1 MKTLKLRAVQA
12 ATLCLA
18 ILGPIQ
24 PLQVFAQ
31 KTQPSDAEA
40 AQIPGVSL
48 PSLDKAIRERV
59 NTLTLEQ
66 KVGQMTQIDLGVI
79 AVGNPCGLQQPQT
92 LDQEK
97 LRIAIEKYHI
107 GSILNVGCGSGTIG
121 LDRWQEIHK
130 GISTASVQYS
140 STQIPILFG
149 IDAIHG
155 VNYTVG
161 GTLFP
166 QQIGQAATWNPDL
179 VLKGAEITALECRIS
194 GIPWNFSPVLDL
206 GRQPL
211 WSRFFETYGEDVYLS
226 KTMTTASI
234 LGYQGQNTDMGIDH
248 RHVAACM
255 KHFLGYSYPLSGK
268 DRTPA
273 WIPER
278 ELREY
283 YLPTFQTAIEEG
295 ALTVMINSG
304 ELNGTPV
311 HVNPDILTKLLRE
324 ELGFKG
330 LAVTDWED
338 IYKLHTTH
346 KVAASL
352 REAVKLAINAGI
364 DMSMT
369 PNDFQ
374 FNELLIDLVKSGE
387 VPMERINEA
396 VHRILYVKHKL
407 GVYDV
412 LSSAGS
418 LREALNPADLGS
430 ANHRAAALQ
439 TAEESITLLKNTA
452 TTSGTPTLPL
462 ATNQTLFVFGSAA
475 DDLNLLNGAWTNTW
489 LGKDTQYRH
498 NPLYPTIWEALL
510 KQSGGTTTGHV
521 ANNQNKVQQ
530 LQLLAPH
537 SRSAKLLKTLKKS
550 LSPNAVTVFCVG
562 ETPGTEIPGNIDDL
576 AAEIDPNDKQ
586 LFDFFV
592 QNQIPVVLV
601 LVTGRP
607 RIITEYANQSAA
619 VLQAYLP
626 GNEGGIAI
634 ANILIGKT
642 NPSGK
647 LPYTY
652 PRFAGDVVHYD
663 HKSTE
668 KNDKL
673 FGSNAYQPL
682 FDFGHGLSYTQF
694 EYSKM
699 KVEMESIMTLPTESI
714 IPDTST
720 VKKLQKQEQYRL
732 NQMRSTGFNIE
743 LTITNTG
750 SKPGK
755 EVCQL
760 YYRDEF
766 ASITPSVKKLCAH
779 SKTRLLQPG
788 ESETMSM
795 YVSYHDL
802 SFINKG
808 LQRVTEPGN
817 ITFIL
822 KDQTTTVQIK

>member
-1 MKTLKLRAVQA
+1 MKPLKQRAAQA
-12 ATLCLA
+12 ATLYLA
-18 ILGPIQ
+18 IIGSIQ

-31 KTQPSDAEA
+31 KNQPFEVVKPSETAKTE
-40 AQIPGVSL
+40 GVTSL
-48 PSLDKAIRERV
+48 TLLDKAIRDRV
-59 NTLTLEQ
+59 NALTLEQ

-79 AVGNPCGLQQPQT
+79 AVGSPCGLQQPQT

-107 GSILNVGCGSGTIG
+107 GSVLNVGCGSGTIA

-130 GISTASVQYS
+130 GISKASIQYS
-140 STQIPILFG
+140 STHIPILFG

-155 VNYTVG
+155 VNYTIG

-211 WSRFFETYGEDVYLS
+211 WSRFFETYGEDVYLA

-234 LGYQGQNTDMGIDH
+234 RGYQGKHPELGIDD

-311 HVNPDILTKLLRE
+311 HVNHDILTKLLRQ

-396 VHRILYVKHKL
+396 VQRILYVKHKL

-430 ANHRAAALQ
+430 AKHREAALQ
-439 TAEESITLLKNTA
+439 TAEESITLLKNNTTA
-452 TTSGTPTLPL
+452 NGAPLLPL
-462 ATNQTLFVFGSAA
+462 GNQPLFVFGSAA

-489 LGKDTQYRH
+489 QGNDSQYSH
-498 NPLYPTIWEALL
+498 NPLYPTIWEALVKNRAAGEIEPRATKGL
-510 KQSGGTTTGHV
+510 QYFAQALSSNTRTAKQ
-521 ANNQNKVQQ
+521 
-530 LQLLAPH
+530 
-537 SRSAKLLKTLKKS
+537 LKTLKKS
-550 LSPNAVTVFCVG
+550 LTPNAVAIFCIG

-576 AAEIDPNDKQ
+576 NAEINAGDKQ

-592 QNQIPVVLV
+592 QNQVPVVLV
-601 LVTGRP
+601 LATGRP
-607 RIITEYANQSAA
+607 RIITEYANKSTA

-626 GNEGGIAI
+626 GNEGGTAI
-634 ANILIGKT
+634 AKIIYGAT

-673 FGSNAYQPL
+673 FGTNAYQPL
-682 FDFGHGLSYTQF
+682 FDFGSGLSYTQF
-694 EYSKM
+694 ECSKM
-699 KVEMESIMTLPTESI
+699 KVEM
-714 IPDTST
+714 
-720 VKKLQKQEQYRL
+720 K
-732 NQMRSTGFNIE
+732 STGFNIE
-743 LTITNTG
+743 VTVKNTG

-766 ASITPSVKKLCAH
+766 ASITPSVKKLCAYH
-779 SKTRLLQPG
+779 KTKVLQPG
-788 ESETMSM
+788 ESETISM
-795 YVSYHDL
+795 YVSNRDL
-802 SFINKG
+802 SFINKD
-808 LQRVTEPGN
+808 LQRVTEPGDF
-817 ITFIL
+817 TFMV
-822 KDQTTTVQIK
+822 KDQKVLVTIQNEPGTTSIR

>member
-1 MKTLKLRAVQA
+1 MKPLKQRAAQA
-12 ATLCLA
+12 ATLYLA
-18 ILGPIQ
+18 IIGSIQ

-31 KTQPSDAEA
+31 KNQPFEVVKPSETAKTE
-40 AQIPGVSL
+40 GVTSL
-48 PSLDKAIRERV
+48 TLLDKAIRDRV
-59 NTLTLEQ
+59 NALSLEE

-79 AVGNPCGLQQPQT
+79 AVGSPCGLQQPQT

-107 GSILNVGCGSGTIG
+107 GSVLNVGCGSGTIA

-130 GISTASVQYS
+130 GITKASIQYS
-140 STQIPILFG
+140 STHIPILFG

-155 VNYTVG
+155 VNYTIG

-211 WSRFFETYGEDVYLS
+211 WSRFFETYGEDVYLA

-234 LGYQGQNTDMGIDH
+234 RGYQGKHPELGIDD

-311 HVNPDILTKLLRE
+311 HVNHDILTKLLRQ

-396 VHRILYVKHKL
+396 VQRILYVKHKL

-430 ANHRAAALQ
+430 AKHREAALH
-439 TAEESITLLKNTA
+439 TAEESITLLKNNTTA
-452 TTSGTPTLPL
+452 NGAPLLPL
-462 ATNQTLFVFGSAA
+462 GNQPLFVFGSAA

-489 LGKDTQYRH
+489 QGNDSQYSH
-498 NPLYPTIWEALL
+498 NPLYPTIWEALVKNRAAGEIEPRATKGL
-510 KQSGGTTTGHV
+510 QYFAQALSSNTRTAKQ
-521 ANNQNKVQQ
+521 
-530 LQLLAPH
+530 
-537 SRSAKLLKTLKKS
+537 LKTLKKS
-550 LSPNAVTVFCVG
+550 LTPNAVAIFCIG

-576 AAEIDPNDKQ
+576 NAEINAGDKQ

-592 QNQIPVVLV
+592 QNQVPVVLV
-601 LVTGRP
+601 LATGRP
-607 RIITEYANQSAA
+607 RIITEYANKSTA

-626 GNEGGIAI
+626 GNEGGTAI
-634 ANILIGKT
+634 AKIIYGAT

-673 FGSNAYQPL
+673 FGTNAYQPL
-682 FDFGHGLSYTQF
+682 FDFGSGLSYTQF
-694 EYSKM
+694 ECSKM
-699 KVEMESIMTLPTESI
+699 KVEM
-714 IPDTST
+714 
-720 VKKLQKQEQYRL
+720 K
-732 NQMRSTGFNIE
+732 STGFNIE
-743 LTITNTG
+743 VTVKNTG

-766 ASITPSVKKLCAH
+766 ASITPSVKKLCAYH
-779 SKTRLLQPG
+779 KTKVLQPG
-788 ESETMSM
+788 ESETISM
-795 YVSYHDL
+795 YVSNRDL
-802 SFINKG
+802 SFINKD
-808 LQRVTEPGN
+808 LQRVTEPGDF
-817 ITFIL
+817 TFMV
-822 KDQTTTVQIK
+822 KDQKVLVTIQNEPGTTSIR

>member
-1 MKTLKLRAVQA
+1 MKPLKQRAAQA
-12 ATLCLA
+12 ATMYLA
-18 ILGPIQ
+18 IIGSIQ

-31 KTQPSDAEA
+31 KNQPAEA
-40 AQIPGVSL
+40 AKTSEVAKTEGVTSL
-48 PSLDKAIRERV
+48 TLLDKAIRDRV
-59 NTLTLEQ
+59 NSLTLEQ

-79 AVGNPCGLQQPQT
+79 AVGSPCGLQQPQT

-107 GSILNVGCGSGTIG
+107 GSVLNVGCGSGTIA

-130 GISTASVQYS
+130 GISKASIQYS
-140 STQIPILFG
+140 STHIPILFG

-155 VNYTVG
+155 VNYTIG

-211 WSRFFETYGEDVYLS
+211 WSRFFETYGEDVYLA

-234 LGYQGQNTDMGIDH
+234 RGYQGKHPELGIDD

-311 HVNPDILTKLLRE
+311 HVNHDILTKLLRQ

-396 VHRILYVKHKL
+396 VQRILYVKHQL
-407 GVYDV
+407 GVYDAMG
-412 LSSAGS
+412 SAGS

-430 ANHRAAALQ
+430 AKHREAALH
-439 TAEESITLLKNTA
+439 TAEESITLLKNNTTA
-452 TTSGTPTLPL
+452 NGAPLLPL
-462 ATNQTLFVFGSAA
+462 GNQPLFVFGSAA

-489 LGKDTQYRH
+489 QGNDSQYSH
-498 NPLYPTIWEALL
+498 NPLYPTIWEALVKNRATGEIEPRATKGL
-510 KQSGGTTTGHV
+510 QYFAQALSSNTRTAKQ
-521 ANNQNKVQQ
+521 
-530 LQLLAPH
+530 
-537 SRSAKLLKTLKKS
+537 LKTLKKS
-550 LSPNAVTVFCVG
+550 LTPNAVAIFCIG

-576 AAEIDPNDKQ
+576 NAEINAGDKQ

-592 QNQIPVVLV
+592 QNQVPVVLV
-601 LVTGRP
+601 LATGRP
-607 RIITEYANQSAA
+607 RIITEYANKSTA

-626 GNEGGIAI
+626 GNEGGTAI
-634 ANILIGKT
+634 AKIIYGAT

-673 FGSNAYQPL
+673 FGTNAYQPL
-682 FDFGHGLSYTQF
+682 FDFGSGLSYTQF

-699 KVEMESIMTLPTESI
+699 KVEM
-714 IPDTST
+714 
-720 VKKLQKQEQYRL
+720 K
-732 NQMRSTGFNIE
+732 STGFNIE
-743 LTITNTG
+743 VTVTNTG

-766 ASITPSVKKLCAH
+766 ASITPSVKKLCAYH
-779 SKTRLLQPG
+779 KTKVLQPG
-788 ESETMSM
+788 ESETISM
-795 YVSYHDL
+795 YVNNRDL
-802 SFINKG
+802 SFINKD
-808 LQRVTEPGN
+808 LQRVTEPGDF
-817 ITFIL
+817 TFMV
-822 KDQTTTVQIK
+822 KDQKVLVTIQNEPGTTSIR

>member
-66 KVGQMTQIDLGVI
+66 KVGQMSQIDLGVI
-79 AVGNPCGLQQPQT
+79 AKGSPCGLQQPQT

-211 WSRFFETYGEDVYLS
+211 WSRFFETYGEDVYLA
-226 KTMTTASI
+226 KTMTSASI
-234 LGYQGQNTDMGIDH
+234 RGYQGKNTDMGIDH

-489 LGKDTQYRH
+489 LGNDTQYRH

-550 LSPNAVTVFCVG
+550 LSPNAVAVFCVG

-576 AAEIDPNDKQ
+576 AAEIDPNNKQ

-592 QNQIPVVLV
+592 QNQVPVVLV

-699 KVEMESIMTLPTESI
+699 KVEMESA
-714 IPDTST
+714 
-720 VKKLQKQEQYRL
+720 
-732 NQMRSTGFNIE
+732 GFNIE

>member
-1 MKTLKLRAVQA
+1 MKPLKLRAAHA

-18 ILGPIQ
+18 IIGSIQ

-31 KTQPSDAEA
+31 KNQP
-40 AQIPGVSL
+40 AQVVKPSETAKTSGVSSL
-48 PSLDKAIRERV
+48 TLLDKAISDRV
-59 NTLTLEQ
+59 NSLTLEQ

-79 AVGNPCGLQQPQT
+79 AVGSPCGLQQPQT

-107 GSILNVGCGSGTIG
+107 GSVLNVGCGSGTIA

-130 GISTASVQYS
+130 GITKASNQYS
-140 STQIPILFG
+140 STHIPILFG

-155 VNYTVG
+155 VNYTIG

-211 WSRFFETYGEDVYLS
+211 WSRFFETYGEDVYLA

-234 LGYQGQNTDMGIDH
+234 RGYQGKHPELGIDD

-311 HVNPDILTKLLRE
+311 HINPDILTKLLRQ

-396 VHRILYVKHKL
+396 VQRILYVKHQL
-407 GVYDV
+407 GVYDAMG
-412 LSSAGS
+412 SAGS

-430 ANHRAAALQ
+430 AKHREAALK
-439 TAEESITLLKNTA
+439 TAEESITLLKNNTTA
-452 TTSGTPTLPL
+452 NGVPLLPL
-462 ATNQTLFVFGSAA
+462 GNQPLFVFGSAA

-489 LGKDTQYRH
+489 QGNDSQYSH
-498 NPLYPTIWEALL
+498 NPLYPTIWEALVKNRAAGEIEPRATKGL
-510 KQSGGTTTGHV
+510 QYFAQALSSNTRTAKQ
-521 ANNQNKVQQ
+521 
-530 LQLLAPH
+530 
-537 SRSAKLLKTLKKS
+537 LKTLKKS
-550 LSPNAVTVFCVG
+550 LTPNAVAIFCIG

-576 AAEIDPNDKQ
+576 NAEINAGDKQ

-592 QNQIPVVLV
+592 VLV
-601 LVTGRP
+601 LATGRP
-607 RIITEYANQSAA
+607 RIITEYANKSTA

-626 GNEGGIAI
+626 GNEGGTAI
-634 ANILIGKT
+634 AKIIYGAT

-663 HKSTE
+663 HKSSE

-673 FGSNAYQPL
+673 FGTNAYQPL
-682 FDFGHGLSYTQF
+682 FDFGSGLSYTQF
-694 EYSKM
+694 GYTNLLVSALGDLGFQVTTTVTNIG
-699 KVEMESIMTLPTESI
+699 KVA
-714 IPDTST
+714 
-720 VKKLQKQEQYRL
+720 
-732 NQMRSTGFNIE
+732 
-743 LTITNTG
+743 
-750 SKPGK
+750 GK

-766 ASITPSVKKLCAH
+766 ASITPSAKKLCAYQ
-779 SKTRLLQPG
+779 KTLLLQPG
-788 ESETMSM
+788 ESQTITF
-795 YVSYHDL
+795 YITLQDL
-802 SFINKG
+802 SFVHKYLRRI
-808 LQRVTEPGN
+808 TEPGEF
-817 ITFIL
+817 TFMMNGQSVSVNLQYMWMEEDDFEIPEE
-822 KDQTTTVQIK
+822 

>member
-1 MKTLKLRAVQA
+1 MIRLNIQRQLRVL
-12 ATLCLA
+12 TFMA
-18 ILGPIQ
+18 ILSFCGSTQNAI
-24 PLQVFAQ
+24 AQ
-31 KTQPSDAEA
+31 KHQPATSEA
-40 AQIPGVSL
+40 NPIPNVAII
-48 PSLDKAIRERV
+48 SLDKAISDHV
-59 NTLTLEQ
+59 NSLTLEQ

-79 AVGNPCGLQQPQT
+79 AVGSPCGLQQPQT
-92 LDQEK
+92 LDLAK

-107 GSILNVGCGSGTIG
+107 GSVLNVGCGSGTIA

-130 GISTASVQYS
+130 GISKASSQYS
-140 STQIPILFG
+140 STHIPILFG

-166 QQIGQAATWNPDL
+166 QQIGQAATWNPEL

-211 WSRFFETYGEDVYLS
+211 WSRFFETYGEDVYLA
-226 KTMTTASI
+226 KTMTSASI
-234 LGYQGQNTDMGIDH
+234 RGYQGNHPELGIDD

-311 HVNPDILTKLLRE
+311 HVNHDILTKLLRN

-346 KVAASL
+346 KVASSL
-352 REAVKLAINAGI
+352 REAGI

-374 FNELLIDLVKSGE
+374 FNELLIDLVKTGE
-387 VPMERINEA
+387 VPVERINEA
-396 VHRILYVKHKL
+396 VHRILYVKHQL
-407 GVYDV
+407 GIYNAMSPSV
-412 LSSAGS
+412 GS
-418 LREALNPADLGS
+418 IREALNPEDLGC
-430 ANHRAAALQ
+430 AKHREAALQ
-439 TAEESITLLKNTA
+439 TAEESITLLKNDTTA
-452 TTSGTPTLPL
+452 NGKPLLPL
-462 ATNQTLFVFGSAA
+462 GNQSLYVFGNAA

-489 LGKDTQYRH
+489 QGNDSQYRH
-498 NPLYPTIWEALL
+498 NPLYPTVWEALAKNRAQAL
-510 KQSGGTTTGHV
+510 SSNIRTAKQ
-521 ANNQNKVQQ
+521 
-530 LQLLAPH
+530 
-537 SRSAKLLKTLKKS
+537 LKTLKKS
-550 LSPNAVTVFCVG
+550 LSPNAVAIFCVG
-562 ETPGTEIPGNIDDL
+562 ETPGTEIVGNIDDL
-576 AAEIDPNDKQ
+576 AAEIGAGDKQ

-592 QNQIPVVLV
+592 QNQVPVVLV
-601 LVTGRP
+601 LATGRP
-607 RIITEYANQSAA
+607 RIITEYANKSTA

-626 GNEGGIAI
+626 GNEGGTAI
-634 ANILIGKT
+634 AKILMGQT

-663 HKSTE
+663 HKSME
-668 KNDKL
+668 RNDKL
-673 FGSNAYQPL
+673 FGTNAYQPL

-694 EYSKM
+694 KYG
-699 KVEMESIMTLPTESI
+699 TLTVTPTA
-714 IPDTST
+714 
-720 VKKLQKQEQYRL
+720 
-732 NQMRSTGFNIE
+732 NQSFQVTT
-743 LTITNTG
+743 TITNTG
-750 SKPGK
+750 DKPGK

-766 ASITPSVKKLCAH
+766 ASITPSVKKLCAYH
-779 SKTRLLQPG
+779 KTNVLQPG
-788 ESETMSM
+788 ESETIEFTITQK
-795 YVSYHDL
+795 DL
-802 SFINKG
+802 SFINKD
-808 LQRVTEPGN
+808 LQRVTEPGD
-817 ITFIL
+817 ITFML

>member
-1 MKTLKLRAVQA
+1 M
-12 ATLCLA
+12 
-18 ILGPIQ
+18 
-24 PLQVFAQ
+24 AQ
-31 KTQPSDAEA
+31 KLYENPIAPTTKTPAESKPKSQNGEA
-40 AQIPGVSL
+40 DVAPLS
-48 PSLDKAIRERV
+48 
-59 NTLTLEQ
+59 LTLDDYIHAAVNKLSLEE
-66 KVGQMTQIDLGVI
+66 KVGQMSQIDLGVI
-79 AVGNPCGLQQPQT
+79 AVGSPCGLQQPQT

-107 GSILNVGCGSGTIG
+107 GSILNVGCGSGTIAP
-121 LDRWQEIHK
+121 DRWQEIHK
-130 GISTASVQYS
+130 GISKASAQYS
-140 STQIPILFG
+140 STGIPILFG

-161 GTLFP
+161 ATMFP

-179 VLKGAEITALECRIS
+179 VVRGAEITALECRLS

-211 WSRFFETYGEDVYLS
+211 WSRFFETYGEDVYLA
-226 KTMTTASI
+226 KTMTRACI
-234 LGYQGQNTDMGIDH
+234 QGYQGKHPELGIDD

-311 HVNPDILTKLLRE
+311 HMNPDILTKLLRE

-374 FNELLIDLVKSGE
+374 FNELLIDLVQSGE
-387 VPMERINEA
+387 VPMSRINEA
-396 VHRILYVKHKL
+396 VTRILYVKHQL
-407 GVYDV
+407 GIYDV
-412 LSSAGS
+412 VNPSIGKI
-418 LREALNPADLGS
+418 REALLPSNLGS
-430 ANHRAAALQ
+430 PEHRKAALA
-439 TAEESITLLKNTA
+439 TAEESITLLKNITNSEGA
-452 TTSGTPTLPL
+452 PTLPL
-462 ATNQTLFVFGSAA
+462 QKNQPQFVFGRAA

-489 LGKDTQYRH
+489 QGNDSQYRH
-498 NPLYPTIWEALL
+498 HPLYPTIWEALVN
-510 KQSGGTTTGHV
+510 SRINGTIITSNNINQP
-521 ANNQNKVQQ
+521 AQNQNLVVVGGGESSMH
-530 LQLLAPH
+530 LLSGQ
-537 SRSAKLLKTLKKS
+537 SRTTKQLKTLKKS
-550 LSPNAVTVFCVG
+550 LTPNAVAIFCVG
-562 ETPGTEIPGNIDDL
+562 EAPGTEIPGNIDDL
-576 AAEIDPNDKQ
+576 TAEIGAGDKQ
-586 LFDFFV
+586 LFEFFKA
-592 QNQIPVVLV
+592 NNIPVVMV
-601 LVTGRP
+601 LATGRP
-607 RIITEYANQSAA
+607 RIITDYANQSSA
-619 VLQAYLP
+619 VLQTYLP
-626 GNEGGIAI
+626 GNEGGTAI
-634 ANILIGKT
+634 SNILWGKT

-668 KNDKL
+668 RNDKL
-673 FGSNAYQPL
+673 FGTNAYQPL
-682 FDFGHGLSYTQF
+682 FDFGDGLSYTEFGYTNLLVSDLGSQGF
-694 EYSKM
+694 Q
-699 KVEMESIMTLPTESI
+699 V
-714 IPDTST
+714 ST
-720 VKKLQKQEQYRL
+720 
-732 NQMRSTGFNIE
+732 
-743 LTITNTG
+743 TITNKG
-750 SKPGK
+750 NRAGK

-760 YYRDEF
+760 YYRDEY
-766 ASITPSVKKLCAH
+766 ASITPSAKKLCAYH
-779 SKTRLLQPG
+779 KTKVLQPG
-788 ESETMSM
+788 ESET
-795 YVSYHDL
+795 VTFTLNREDF
-802 SFINKG
+802 SFINKN
-808 LQRVTEPGN
+808 LQRVTEPGD
-817 ITFIL
+817 ITLML
-822 KDQTTTVQIK
+822 KDQRTTIQMK

>member
-1 MKTLKLRAVQA
+1 MKPLKLRAAHA

-18 ILGPIQ
+18 IIGSIQ

-31 KTQPSDAEA
+31 KTQPSEA
-40 AQIPGVSL
+40 AQTSGVSL
-48 PSLDKAIRERV
+48 TLIDKAISDRV

-66 KVGQMTQIDLGVI
+66 KVGQMSQIDLGVI
-79 AVGNPCGLQQPQT
+79 AKGSPCGLQQPQT

-211 WSRFFETYGEDVYLS
+211 WSRFFETYGEDVYLA

-295 ALTVMINSG
+295 ALTMMINSG

-311 HVNPDILTKLLRE
+311 HVNPNILTKLLRE

-396 VHRILYVKHKL
+396 VHRILYVKQKL
-407 GVYDV
+407 GVYDAMG
-412 LSSAGS
+412 SSGS
-418 LREALNPADLGS
+418 LREVLNPTDLGS
-430 ANHRAAALQ
+430 AKHREAALK
-439 TAEESITLLKNTA
+439 TAEESITLLKNNTTA
-452 TTSGTPTLPL
+452 IGTPLLPL
-462 ATNQTLFVFGSAA
+462 GNQPIFVFGSAA

-489 LGKDTQYRH
+489 QGSDSQYRH
-498 NPLYPTIWEALL
+498 NPQYPTIWEALVKNRATGEIEPRATKGL
-510 KQSGGTTTGHV
+510 QYFAQALSSNTRTTKQ
-521 ANNQNKVQQ
+521 
-530 LQLLAPH
+530 
-537 SRSAKLLKTLKKS
+537 LKTLKKS
-550 LSPNAVTVFCVG
+550 LTPNVVAIFCIG

-576 AAEIDPNDKQ
+576 AAEINAGDKQ

-592 QNQIPVVLV
+592 QNQVPVVLV
-601 LVTGRP
+601 LATGRP
-607 RIITEYANQSAA
+607 RIITEYANKSTAI
-619 VLQAYLP
+619 LQAYLP
-626 GNEGGIAI
+626 GNEGGTAI

-652 PRFAGDVVHYD
+652 PRLAGDVVHYD

-673 FGSNAYQPL
+673 FGTNAYQPL

-699 KVEMESIMTLPTESI
+699 KVEMESA
-714 IPDTST
+714 
-720 VKKLQKQEQYRL
+720 
-732 NQMRSTGFNIE
+732 GFNIE

-755 EVCQL
+755 EVCQF

-766 ASITPSVKKLCAH
+766 ASITPSVKKLCGYH
-779 SKTRLLQPG
+779 KTKVLQPG
-788 ESETMSM
+788 ESETISV
-795 YVSYHDL
+795 YVSNQDL
-802 SFINKG
+802 SFINKD
-808 LQRVTEPGN
+808 LQRVTEPGDF
-817 ITFIL
+817 TFMV
-822 KDQTTTVQIK
+822 KDQKVLVTIQNEPGTTSIR

>member
-1 MKTLKLRAVQA
+1 MKPLKLRAAHA

-18 ILGPIQ
+18 IIGSIQ

-31 KTQPSDAEA
+31 KTQPSEA
-40 AQIPGVSL
+40 AQISGVSL
-48 PSLDKAIRERV
+48 TLLDKAISDRV

-66 KVGQMTQIDLGVI
+66 KVGQMSQIDLGVI
-79 AVGNPCGLQQPQT
+79 AKGSPCGLQQPQT

-211 WSRFFETYGEDVYLS
+211 WSRFFETYGEDVYLA

-407 GVYDV
+407 GVYDAMG
-412 LSSAGS
+412 SSGS
-418 LREALNPADLGS
+418 LREVLNPTDLGS
-430 ANHRAAALQ
+430 AKHREAALK
-439 TAEESITLLKNTA
+439 TAEESITLLKNNTTA
-452 TTSGTPTLPL
+452 NGTPLLPL
-462 ATNQTLFVFGSAA
+462 GNQPIFVFGSAA

-489 LGKDTQYRH
+489 QGSDSQYRH
-498 NPLYPTIWEALL
+498 NPQYPTIWEALVKNRATGEIEPRATKGL
-510 KQSGGTTTGHV
+510 QYFAQALSSNTRTAKQ
-521 ANNQNKVQQ
+521 
-530 LQLLAPH
+530 
-537 SRSAKLLKTLKKS
+537 LKTLKKI
-550 LSPNAVTVFCVG
+550 LTPNVVAIFCIG

-576 AAEIDPNDKQ
+576 AAEINAGDKQ

-592 QNQIPVVLV
+592 QNQVPVVLV
-601 LVTGRP
+601 LATGRP
-607 RIITEYANQSAA
+607 RIITEYANKSTAI
-619 VLQAYLP
+619 LQAYLP
-626 GNEGGIAI
+626 GNEGGTAI

-673 FGSNAYQPL
+673 FGTNAYQPL
-682 FDFGHGLSYTQF
+682 FDFGSGLSYTQF

-699 KVEMESIMTLPTESI
+699 KLEMKSA
-714 IPDTST
+714 
-720 VKKLQKQEQYRL
+720 
-732 NQMRSTGFNIE
+732 GFNIE
-743 LTITNTG
+743 VTVTNTG

-766 ASITPSVKKLCAH
+766 ASITPSVKKLCAYR
-779 SKTRLLQPG
+779 KTRLLQPS
-788 ESETMSM
+788 ESETISM

-802 SFINKG
+802 SFINKD

>member
-1 MKTLKLRAVQA
+1 MKPLKLRAAHA

-18 ILGPIQ
+18 IIGSIQ

-31 KTQPSDAEA
+31 KTQPSEA
-40 AQIPGVSL
+40 AQISGVSL
-48 PSLDKAIRERV
+48 TLLDKAISDRV

-66 KVGQMTQIDLGVI
+66 KVGQMSQIDLGVI
-79 AVGNPCGLQQPQT
+79 AKGSPCGLQQPQT

-211 WSRFFETYGEDVYLS
+211 WSRFFETYGEDVYLA

-407 GVYDV
+407 GVYDAMG
-412 LSSAGS
+412 SSGS
-418 LREALNPADLGS
+418 LREVLNPTDLGS
-430 ANHRAAALQ
+430 AKHREAALK
-439 TAEESITLLKNTA
+439 TAEESITLLKNNTTA
-452 TTSGTPTLPL
+452 NGTPLLPL
-462 ATNQTLFVFGSAA
+462 GNQPIFVFGSAA

-489 LGKDTQYRH
+489 QGSDSQYRH
-498 NPLYPTIWEALL
+498 NPQYPTIWEALL
-510 KQSGGTTTGHV
+510 KYRAAGKIEPSAEKGLQYY
-521 ANNQNKVQQ
+521 ANALSNKT
-530 LQLLAPH
+530 
-537 SRSAKLLKTLKKS
+537 RTAKQLKTLKK
-550 LSPNAVTVFCVG
+550 LLTPNVVAIFCIG

-576 AAEIDPNDKQ
+576 AAEINAGDKQ

-592 QNQIPVVLV
+592 QNQVPLVLV
-601 LVTGRP
+601 LATGRP
-607 RIITEYANQSAA
+607 RIITEYANKSTAI
-619 VLQAYLP
+619 LQAYLP
-626 GNEGGIAI
+626 GNEGGTAI

-652 PRFAGDVVHYD
+652 PRLAGDVVHYD

-673 FGSNAYQPL
+673 FGTNAYQPL

-699 KVEMESIMTLPTESI
+699 KVEMESA
-714 IPDTST
+714 
-720 VKKLQKQEQYRL
+720 
-732 NQMRSTGFNIE
+732 GFNIE

-766 ASITPSVKKLCAH
+766 ASITPSVKKLCAYR
-779 SKTRLLQPG
+779 KTRLLQPS
-788 ESETMSM
+788 ESETISM

-802 SFINKG
+802 SFINKD

>member
-1 MKTLKLRAVQA
+1 MIRLNIQRQLRVL
-12 ATLCLA
+12 TFMA
-18 ILGPIQ
+18 ILSFCGSTQNAI
-24 PLQVFAQ
+24 AQ
-31 KTQPSDAEA
+31 KHQPATSEA
-40 AQIPGVSL
+40 NPIPNVAII
-48 PSLDKAIRERV
+48 SLDKAISDHV
-59 NTLTLEQ
+59 NSLTLEQ

-79 AVGNPCGLQQPQT
+79 AVGSPCGLQQPQT
-92 LDQEK
+92 LDLEK

-107 GSILNVGCGSGTIG
+107 GSVLNVGCGSGTIT

-130 GISTASVQYS
+130 GISKASRQYS
-140 STQIPILFG
+140 STHIPILFG

-166 QQIGQAATWNPDL
+166 QQIGQAATWNPEL

-211 WSRFFETYGEDVYLS
+211 WSRFFETYGEDVYLA
-226 KTMTTASI
+226 KTMTSASI
-234 LGYQGQNTDMGIDH
+234 RGYQGNHPELGIDD

-311 HVNPDILTKLLRE
+311 HVNHDILTKLLRN

-374 FNELLIDLVKSGE
+374 FNDLLIDLVKTGE
-387 VPMERINEA
+387 VPVERINEA
-396 VHRILYVKHKL
+396 VHRILYVKHQL
-407 GVYDV
+407 GIYNAMSPSV
-412 LSSAGS
+412 GS
-418 LREALNPADLGS
+418 IREALNPEDLGC
-430 ANHRAAALQ
+430 AKHREAALK
-439 TAEESITLLKNTA
+439 TAEESITLLKNDTTA
-452 TTSGTPTLPL
+452 NGKPLLPL
-462 ATNQTLFVFGSAA
+462 GNQSLYVFGNAA

-489 LGKDTQYRH
+489 QGNDSQYRH
-498 NPLYPTIWEALL
+498 NPLYPTVWEALAKNRAQAL
-510 KQSGGTTTGHV
+510 SSNIRTAKQ
-521 ANNQNKVQQ
+521 
-530 LQLLAPH
+530 
-537 SRSAKLLKTLKKS
+537 LKTLKKS
-550 LSPNAVTVFCVG
+550 LSPNAVAIFCVG
-562 ETPGTEIPGNIDDL
+562 ETPGTEIVGNIDDL
-576 AAEIDPNDKQ
+576 AAEIGAGDKQ

-592 QNQIPVVLV
+592 QNQVPVVLV
-601 LVTGRP
+601 LATGRP
-607 RIITEYANQSAA
+607 RIITEYANKSTA

-626 GNEGGIAI
+626 GNEGGTAI
-634 ANILIGKT
+634 AKILMGQT

-668 KNDKL
+668 RNDKL
-673 FGSNAYQPL
+673 FGTNAYQPL

-694 EYSKM
+694 KYG
-699 KVEMESIMTLPTESI
+699 TLTVTPTA
-714 IPDTST
+714 
-720 VKKLQKQEQYRL
+720 
-732 NQMRSTGFNIE
+732 NQSFQVTT
-743 LTITNTG
+743 TITNTG
-750 SKPGK
+750 DKPGK

-766 ASITPSVKKLCAH
+766 ASITPSVKKLCAYH
-779 SKTRLLQPG
+779 KTNVLQPG
-788 ESETMSM
+788 ESETIEFTITQK
-795 YVSYHDL
+795 DL
-802 SFINKG
+802 SFINKD
-808 LQRVTEPGN
+808 LQRVTEPGD
-817 ITFIL
+817 ITFML

>member
-1 MKTLKLRAVQA
+1 MKPLKLRAAHA

-18 ILGPIQ
+18 IIGSIQ

-31 KTQPSDAEA
+31 KTQPSEA
-40 AQIPGVSL
+40 AQISGVSL
-48 PSLDKAIRERV
+48 TLLDKAISDRV

-66 KVGQMTQIDLGVI
+66 KVGQMSQIDLGVI
-79 AVGNPCGLQQPQT
+79 AKGSPCGLQQPQT

-211 WSRFFETYGEDVYLS
+211 WSRFFETYGEDVYLA

-407 GVYDV
+407 GVYDAMG
-412 LSSAGS
+412 SSGS
-418 LREALNPADLGS
+418 LREVLNPTDLGS
-430 ANHRAAALQ
+430 AKHREAALK
-439 TAEESITLLKNTA
+439 TAEESITLLKNNTTA
-452 TTSGTPTLPL
+452 NGTPLLPL
-462 ATNQTLFVFGSAA
+462 GNQPIFVFGSAA

-489 LGKDTQYRH
+489 QGSDSQYRH
-498 NPLYPTIWEALL
+498 NPQYPTIWEALVKNRATGEIEPRATKGL
-510 KQSGGTTTGHV
+510 QYFAQALSSNTRTTKQ
-521 ANNQNKVQQ
+521 
-530 LQLLAPH
+530 
-537 SRSAKLLKTLKKS
+537 LKTLKKS
-550 LSPNAVTVFCVG
+550 LTPNVVAIFCIG

-576 AAEIDPNDKQ
+576 AAEINAGDKQ

-592 QNQIPVVLV
+592 QNQVPVVLV
-601 LVTGRP
+601 LATGRP
-607 RIITEYANQSAA
+607 RIITEYANKSTAI
-619 VLQAYLP
+619 LQAYLP
-626 GNEGGIAI
+626 GNEGGTAI

-673 FGSNAYQPL
+673 FGTNAYQPL
-682 FDFGHGLSYTQF
+682 FDFGSGLSYTQF

-699 KVEMESIMTLPTESI
+699 KLEMKSA
-714 IPDTST
+714 
-720 VKKLQKQEQYRL
+720 
-732 NQMRSTGFNIE
+732 GFNIE
-743 LTITNTG
+743 VTVTNTG

-766 ASITPSVKKLCAH
+766 ASITPSVKKLCGYH
-779 SKTRLLQPG
+779 KTKVLQPG
-788 ESETMSM
+788 ESETISV
-795 YVSYHDL
+795 YVSNQDL
-802 SFINKG
+802 SFINKD

>member
-1 MKTLKLRAVQA
+1 
-12 ATLCLA
+12 
-18 ILGPIQ
+18 
-24 PLQVFAQ
+24 
-31 KTQPSDAEA
+31 
-40 AQIPGVSL
+40 
-48 PSLDKAIRERV
+48 
-59 NTLTLEQ
+59 
-66 KVGQMTQIDLGVI
+66 
-79 AVGNPCGLQQPQT
+79 
-92 LDQEK
+92 
-97 LRIAIEKYHI
+97 
-107 GSILNVGCGSGTIG
+107 
-121 LDRWQEIHK
+121 
-130 GISTASVQYS
+130 
-140 STQIPILFG
+140 
-149 IDAIHG
+149 
-155 VNYTVG
+155 VG

-211 WSRFFETYGEDVYLS
+211 WSRFFETYGEDVYLA
-226 KTMTTASI
+226 KTMTSASI
-234 LGYQGQNTDMGIDH
+234 RGYQGNHPELGIDD

-311 HVNPDILTKLLRE
+311 HVNHDILTKLLRN

-374 FNELLIDLVKSGE
+374 FNDLLIDLVKTGE
-387 VPMERINEA
+387 VPVERINEA
-396 VHRILYVKHKL
+396 VHRILYIKHQL
-407 GVYDV
+407 GIYDAMSPSV
-412 LSSAGS
+412 GS
-418 LREALNPADLGS
+418 IREALNPEDLGC
-430 ANHRAAALQ
+430 AKHREAALK
-439 TAEESITLLKNTA
+439 TAEESITLLKNDTTA
-452 TTSGTPTLPL
+452 NGKPLLPL
-462 ATNQTLFVFGSAA
+462 GNQSLYVFGNAA

-489 LGKDTQYRH
+489 QGNDSQYRH
-498 NPLYPTIWEALL
+498 NPLYPTIWEALIKNHAQAL
-510 KQSGGTTTGHV
+510 SSNTRTAKQ
-521 ANNQNKVQQ
+521 
-530 LQLLAPH
+530 
-537 SRSAKLLKTLKKS
+537 LKTLKKS
-550 LSPNAVTVFCVG
+550 LSPNAVAIFCVG
-562 ETPGTEIPGNIDDL
+562 ETPGTEIVGNIDDL
-576 AAEIDPNDKQ
+576 AAEIGAGDKQ

-592 QNQIPVVLV
+592 QNQVPVVLV

-607 RIITEYANQSAA
+607 RIITEYANQSTA

-626 GNEGGIAI
+626 GNEGGTAI
-634 ANILIGKT
+634 AKILIGQT

-668 KNDKL
+668 RNDKL
-673 FGSNAYQPL
+673 FGTNAYQPL

-694 EYSKM
+694 KYG
-699 KVEMESIMTLPTESI
+699 TLTVTPTA
-714 IPDTST
+714 
-720 VKKLQKQEQYRL
+720 
-732 NQMRSTGFNIE
+732 NQSFRVTT
-743 LTITNTG
+743 TITNTG
-750 SKPGK
+750 DKPGK

-766 ASITPSVKKLCAH
+766 ASITPSVKKLCAYH
-779 SKTRLLQPG
+779 KTNVLQPG
-788 ESETMSM
+788 ESETIEFTITQK
-795 YVSYHDL
+795 DL
-802 SFINKG
+802 SFINKD
-808 LQRVTEPGN
+808 LQRVTEPGD
-817 ITFIL
+817 ITFML

>member
-1 MKTLKLRAVQA
+1 MKPLKQRAAQA
-12 ATLCLA
+12 ATMYLA
-18 ILGPIQ
+18 IIGSIQ

-31 KTQPSDAEA
+31 KNQPAEA
-40 AQIPGVSL
+40 AKTEGVTSL
-48 PSLDKAIRERV
+48 TLLDKAIRDRV
-59 NTLTLEQ
+59 NSLTLEQ

-79 AVGNPCGLQQPQT
+79 AVGSPCGLQQPQT

-97 LRIAIEKYHI
+97 LRTAIEKYHI
-107 GSILNVGCGSGTIG
+107 GSVLNVGCGSGTIA

-130 GISTASVQYS
+130 GITKASIQYS
-140 STQIPILFG
+140 STHIPILFG

-179 VLKGAEITALECRIS
+179 ILKGAEITALECRIS

-211 WSRFFETYGEDVYLS
+211 WSRFFETYGEDVYLA

-234 LGYQGQNTDMGIDH
+234 RGYQGKHPELGIDD

-311 HVNPDILTKLLRE
+311 HVNHDILTKLLRQ

-396 VHRILYVKHKL
+396 VQRILYVKHKL
-407 GVYDV
+407 GVYDAM
-412 LSSAGS
+412 SSAGS

-430 ANHRAAALQ
+430 AKHREAALQ
-439 TAEESITLLKNTA
+439 TAEESITLLKNNTTA
-452 TTSGTPTLPL
+452 NGAPLLPL
-462 ATNQTLFVFGSAA
+462 GNQPLFVFGSAA

-489 LGKDTQYRH
+489 QGNDSQYSH
-498 NPLYPTIWEALL
+498 NPLYPTIWEALVKNRATGEIEPRATKGL
-510 KQSGGTTTGHV
+510 QYFAQALSSNTRTAKQ
-521 ANNQNKVQQ
+521 
-530 LQLLAPH
+530 
-537 SRSAKLLKTLKKS
+537 LKTLKKS
-550 LSPNAVTVFCVG
+550 LTPNAVAIFCIG

-576 AAEIDPNDKQ
+576 NAEINAGDKQ

-592 QNQIPVVLV
+592 QNQVPVVLV
-601 LVTGRP
+601 LATGRP
-607 RIITEYANQSAA
+607 RIITEYANKSTA

-626 GNEGGIAI
+626 GNEGGTAI
-634 ANILIGKT
+634 AKIIYGAT

-673 FGSNAYQPL
+673 FGTNAYQPL
-682 FDFGHGLSYTQF
+682 FDFGSGLSYTQF
-694 EYSKM
+694 ECSKM
-699 KVEMESIMTLPTESI
+699 KVEM
-714 IPDTST
+714 
-720 VKKLQKQEQYRL
+720 K
-732 NQMRSTGFNIE
+732 STGFNIE
-743 LTITNTG
+743 VTVKNTG

-766 ASITPSVKKLCAH
+766 ASITPSVKKLCAYH
-779 SKTRLLQPG
+779 KTKVLQPG
-788 ESETMSM
+788 ESETISMS
-795 YVSYHDL
+795 VSNQDL
-802 SFINKG
+802 SFINKD
-808 LQRVTEPGN
+808 LQRVTEPGDF
-817 ITFIL
+817 TFMI
-822 KDQTTTVQIK
+822 KDQKVLVTIQNEPGTTSIR

>member
-1 MKTLKLRAVQA
+1 MKPLKLRAAHA

-18 ILGPIQ
+18 IIGSIQ

-31 KTQPSDAEA
+31 KTQPSEA
-40 AQIPGVSL
+40 AQISGVSL
-48 PSLDKAIRERV
+48 TLLDKAISDRV

-66 KVGQMTQIDLGVI
+66 KVGQMSQIDLGVI
-79 AVGNPCGLQQPQT
+79 AKGSPCGLQQPQT

-211 WSRFFETYGEDVYLS
+211 WSRFFETYGEDVYLA

-407 GVYDV
+407 GVYDAMG
-412 LSSAGS
+412 SSGS
-418 LREALNPADLGS
+418 LREVLNPTDLGS
-430 ANHRAAALQ
+430 AKHREAALK
-439 TAEESITLLKNTA
+439 TAEESITLLKNNTTA
-452 TTSGTPTLPL
+452 NGTPLLPL
-462 ATNQTLFVFGSAA
+462 GNQPIFVFGSAA

-489 LGKDTQYRH
+489 QGSDSQYRH
-498 NPLYPTIWEALL
+498 NPQYPTIWEALL
-510 KQSGGTTTGHV
+510 KYRAAGKIEPSAEKGLQYY
-521 ANNQNKVQQ
+521 ANALSNKT
-530 LQLLAPH
+530 
-537 SRSAKLLKTLKKS
+537 RTAKQLKTLKK
-550 LSPNAVTVFCVG
+550 LLTPNVVAIFCIG

-576 AAEIDPNDKQ
+576 AAEINAGDKQ

-592 QNQIPVVLV
+592 QNQVPVVLV
-601 LVTGRP
+601 LATGRP
-607 RIITEYANQSAA
+607 RIITEYANKSTAI
-619 VLQAYLP
+619 LQAYLP
-626 GNEGGIAI
+626 GNEGGTAI

-652 PRFAGDVVHYD
+652 PRLAGDVVHYD

-673 FGSNAYQPL
+673 FGTNAYQPL

-699 KVEMESIMTLPTESI
+699 KVEMESA
-714 IPDTST
+714 
-720 VKKLQKQEQYRL
+720 
-732 NQMRSTGFNIE
+732 GFNIE

-766 ASITPSVKKLCAH
+766 ASITPSVKKLCAYR
-779 SKTRLLQPG
+779 KTRLLQPS
-788 ESETMSM
+788 ESETISM

-802 SFINKG
+802 SFINKD

>member
-1 MKTLKLRAVQA
+1 MKPLKLRAVQA

-31 KTQPSDAEA
+31 KTQPSQAV
-40 AQIPGVSL
+40 QTSGVSVL
-48 PSLDKAIRERV
+48 TPIDKAISDRV
-59 NTLTLEQ
+59 NSLTLEQ

-79 AVGNPCGLQQPQT
+79 AVGSPCGLQQPQT

-211 WSRFFETYGEDVYLS
+211 WSRFFETYGEDVYLA

-234 LGYQGQNTDMGIDH
+234 RGYQGKHPELGIDD

-311 HVNPDILTKLLRE
+311 HVNHDILTKLLRD

-430 ANHRAAALQ
+430 AKHREAALQ
-439 TAEESITLLKNTA
+439 TAEESITLLKNN
-452 TTSGTPTLPL
+452 TTTNGKPLLPL
-462 ATNQTLFVFGSAA
+462 GNQPLFVFGSAA

-489 LGKDTQYRH
+489 QGNDSQYRH

-510 KQSGGTTTGHV
+510 KYRAAVKIEPGAEKGVQYY
-521 ANNQNKVQQ
+521 ANALSNNTRTAKQ
-530 LQLLAPH
+530 LKILKKLLAP
-537 SRSAKLLKTLKKS
+537 
-550 LSPNAVTVFCVG
+550 NAAAIFCIG

-576 AAEIDPNDKQ
+576 AAEINAGDKQ

-592 QNQIPVVLV
+592 QNQVPVVLV
-601 LVTGRP
+601 MATGRP
-607 RIITEYANQSAA
+607 RIITEYANKSTA

-626 GNEGGIAI
+626 GNEGGTAI
-634 ANILIGKT
+634 AKIIYGVT

-673 FGSNAYQPL
+673 FGTNAYQPL
-682 FDFGHGLSYTQF
+682 FDFGSGLSYTQF
-694 EYSKM
+694 GYTNLLVSPSKDQGFQ
-699 KVEMESIMTLPTESI
+699 V
-714 IPDTST
+714 ST
-720 VKKLQKQEQYRL
+720 
-732 NQMRSTGFNIE
+732 
-743 LTITNTG
+743 TITNTG
-750 SKPGK
+750 KVAGK

-760 YYRDEF
+760 YYRGEY
-766 ASITPSVKKLCAH
+766 ASVTPSVKKLCAYL
-779 SKTRLLQPG
+779 KTRLLQPG
-788 ESETMSM
+788 ESQTITFNISRE
-795 YVSYHDL
+795 DL
-802 SFINKG
+802 SFINKD
-808 LQRVTEPGN
+808 LQRVTEPGDF
-817 ITFIL
+817 TFMV
-822 KDQTTTVQIK
+822 KDQAVTVKVTD

>member
-1 MKTLKLRAVQA
+1 V
-12 ATLCLA
+12 
-18 ILGPIQ
+18 
-24 PLQVFAQ
+24 
-31 KTQPSDAEA
+31 
-40 AQIPGVSL
+40 
-48 PSLDKAIRERV
+48 
-59 NTLTLEQ
+59 
-66 KVGQMTQIDLGVI
+66 
-79 AVGNPCGLQQPQT
+79 
-92 LDQEK
+92 
-97 LRIAIEKYHI
+97 
-107 GSILNVGCGSGTIG
+107 LNVGCGSGTIA

-130 GISTASVQYS
+130 GISKASSQYS
-140 STQIPILFG
+140 STHIPILFG

-166 QQIGQAATWNPDL
+166 QQIGQAATWNPEL

-211 WSRFFETYGEDVYLS
+211 WSRFFETYGEDVYLA
-226 KTMTTASI
+226 KTMTSASI
-234 LGYQGQNTDMGIDH
+234 RGYQGNHPELGIDD

-311 HVNPDILTKLLRE
+311 HVNHDILTKLLRN

-374 FNELLIDLVKSGE
+374 FNDLLIDLVKTGE
-387 VPMERINEA
+387 VPVERINEA
-396 VHRILYVKHKL
+396 VHRILYVKHQL
-407 GVYDV
+407 GIYNAMSPSV
-412 LSSAGS
+412 GS
-418 LREALNPADLGS
+418 IREALNPEDLGC
-430 ANHRAAALQ
+430 AKHREAALK
-439 TAEESITLLKNTA
+439 TAEESITLLKNDTTA
-452 TTSGTPTLPL
+452 NGKPLLPL
-462 ATNQTLFVFGSAA
+462 GNQPLYVFGNAA

-489 LGKDTQYRH
+489 QGNDSQYRH
-498 NPLYPTIWEALL
+498 NPLYPTVWEALAKNRAQAL
-510 KQSGGTTTGHV
+510 SSNIRTAKQ
-521 ANNQNKVQQ
+521 
-530 LQLLAPH
+530 
-537 SRSAKLLKTLKKS
+537 LKTLKKS
-550 LSPNAVTVFCVG
+550 LSPNAVAIFCVG
-562 ETPGTEIPGNIDDL
+562 ETPGTEIVGNIDDL
-576 AAEIDPNDKQ
+576 AAEISAGDKQ

-592 QNQIPVVLV
+592 QNQVPVVLV
-601 LVTGRP
+601 LATGRP
-607 RIITEYANQSAA
+607 RIITEYANKSAA

-626 GNEGGIAI
+626 GNEGGTAI
-634 ANILIGKT
+634 AKILMGQT

-668 KNDKL
+668 RNDKL
-673 FGSNAYQPL
+673 FGTNAYQPL

-694 EYSKM
+694 KYG
-699 KVEMESIMTLPTESI
+699 TLTVTPTA
-714 IPDTST
+714 
-720 VKKLQKQEQYRL
+720 
-732 NQMRSTGFNIE
+732 NQSFQVTT
-743 LTITNTG
+743 TITNTG
-750 SKPGK
+750 DKPGK

-766 ASITPSVKKLCAH
+766 ASITPSVKKLCAYH
-779 SKTRLLQPG
+779 KTNVLQPG
-788 ESETMSM
+788 ESETIEFTITQK
-795 YVSYHDL
+795 DL
-802 SFINKG
+802 SFINKD
-808 LQRVTEPGN
+808 LQHVTEPGD

-822 KDQTTTVQIK
+822 KDQTTMVQIK

>member
-1 MKTLKLRAVQA
+1 MKPLKLRAAHA

-18 ILGPIQ
+18 IIGSIQ

-31 KTQPSDAEA
+31 KTQPSEA
-40 AQIPGVSL
+40 AQISGVSL
-48 PSLDKAIRERV
+48 TLLDKAISDRV

-66 KVGQMTQIDLGVI
+66 KVGQMSQIDLGVI
-79 AVGNPCGLQQPQT
+79 AKGSPCGLQQPQT

-211 WSRFFETYGEDVYLS
+211 WSRFFETYGEDVYLA

-407 GVYDV
+407 GVYDAMG
-412 LSSAGS
+412 SSGS
-418 LREALNPADLGS
+418 LREVLNPTDLGS
-430 ANHRAAALQ
+430 AKHREAALK
-439 TAEESITLLKNTA
+439 TAEESITLLKNNTTA
-452 TTSGTPTLPL
+452 NGTPLLPL
-462 ATNQTLFVFGSAA
+462 GNQPIFVFGSAA

-489 LGKDTQYRH
+489 QGSDSQYRH
-498 NPLYPTIWEALL
+498 NPQYPTIWEALL
-510 KQSGGTTTGHV
+510 KYRAAGKIEPSAEKGLQYY
-521 ANNQNKVQQ
+521 ANALSNNT
-530 LQLLAPH
+530 
-537 SRSAKLLKTLKKS
+537 RTAKQLKTLKK
-550 LSPNAVTVFCVG
+550 LLTPNVVAIFCIG

-576 AAEIDPNDKQ
+576 AAEINAGDKQ

-592 QNQIPVVLV
+592 QNQVPVVLV
-601 LVTGRP
+601 LATGRP
-607 RIITEYANQSAA
+607 RIITEYANKSAA
-619 VLQAYLP
+619 ILQAYLP
-626 GNEGGIAI
+626 GNEGGTAI

-652 PRFAGDVVHYD
+652 PRLAGDVVHYD

-673 FGSNAYQPL
+673 FGTNAYQPL

-699 KVEMESIMTLPTESI
+699 KVEMESA
-714 IPDTST
+714 
-720 VKKLQKQEQYRL
+720 
-732 NQMRSTGFNIE
+732 GFNIE

-766 ASITPSVKKLCAH
+766 ASITPSVKKLCAYR
-779 SKTRLLQPG
+779 KTRLLQPS
-788 ESETMSM
+788 ESETISM

-802 SFINKG
+802 SFINKD

>member
-1 MKTLKLRAVQA
+1 MKPLKLRAAHA

-18 ILGPIQ
+18 IIGSIQ

-31 KTQPSDAEA
+31 KTQPSEA
-40 AQIPGVSL
+40 AQISGVSL
-48 PSLDKAIRERV
+48 TLIDKAISDRV

-66 KVGQMTQIDLGVI
+66 KVGQMSQIDLGVI
-79 AVGNPCGLQQPQT
+79 AKGSPCGLQQPQT

-211 WSRFFETYGEDVYLS
+211 WSRFFETYGEDVYLA

-407 GVYDV
+407 GVYDAMG
-412 LSSAGS
+412 SSGS
-418 LREALNPADLGS
+418 LREVLNPTDLGS
-430 ANHRAAALQ
+430 AKHREAALK
-439 TAEESITLLKNTA
+439 TAEESITLLKNNTTA
-452 TTSGTPTLPL
+452 NGTPLLPL
-462 ATNQTLFVFGSAA
+462 GNQPIFVFGSAA

-489 LGKDTQYRH
+489 QGSDSQYRH
-498 NPLYPTIWEALL
+498 NPQYPTIWEALVKNRATGEIEPRATKGL
-510 KQSGGTTTGHV
+510 QYFAQALSSNTRTTKQ
-521 ANNQNKVQQ
+521 
-530 LQLLAPH
+530 
-537 SRSAKLLKTLKKS
+537 LKTLKKS
-550 LSPNAVTVFCVG
+550 LTPNVVAIFCIG

-576 AAEIDPNDKQ
+576 AAEINAGDKQ

-592 QNQIPVVLV
+592 QNQVPVVLV
-601 LVTGRP
+601 LATGRP
-607 RIITEYANQSAA
+607 RIITEYANKSTA

-626 GNEGGIAI
+626 GNEGGTAI
-634 ANILIGKT
+634 AKIIYGAT

-673 FGSNAYQPL
+673 FGTNAYQPL

-699 KVEMESIMTLPTESI
+699 KVEMESA
-714 IPDTST
+714 
-720 VKKLQKQEQYRL
+720 
-732 NQMRSTGFNIE
+732 GFNIE

-766 ASITPSVKKLCAH
+766 ASITPSVKKLCAYR
-779 SKTRLLQPG
+779 KTRLLQPS
-788 ESETMSM
+788 ESETISM

-802 SFINKG
+802 SFINKD

>member
-1 MKTLKLRAVQA
+1 MIHLTIHRHFPLLPCLMAVFSLSIPRAGIAQTQKAVNSSPQFSVPAERTLDM
-12 ATLCLA
+12 A
-18 ILGPIQ
+18 IDEVVGRL
-24 PLQVFAQ
+24 
-31 KTQPSDAEA
+31 S
-40 AQIPGVSL
+40 
-48 PSLDKAIRERV
+48 
-59 NTLTLEQ
+59 LEQ

-79 AVGNPCGLQQPQT
+79 AVGSPCGLQQPQT
-92 LDQEK
+92 LDQTK
-97 LRIAIEKYHI
+97 LREAIEKYHI
-107 GSILNVGCGSGTIG
+107 GSVLNVGCGSGSIA
-121 LDRWQEIHK
+121 LDRWRTIHR
-130 GISTASVQYS
+130 GIASAEETWS

-161 GTLFP
+161 GTIFP

-179 VLKGAEITALECRIS
+179 ILKAAEITALECRIS

-211 WSRFFETYGEDVYLS
+211 WSRFFETYGEDVFLAKS
-226 KTMTTASI
+226 MARASI
-234 LGYQGQNTDMGIDH
+234 RGYQGRGDVDVIDG

-283 YLPTFQTAIEEG
+283 YLPTFQTAIAEG

-311 HVNPDILTKLLRE
+311 HVNHDILTKLLRE

-374 FNELLIDLVKSGE
+374 FNEHLIDLVKSGE
-387 VPMERINEA
+387 VSMDRINEA

-407 GVYDV
+407 GIFDAARPTVYPVYDYSNFS
-412 LSSAGS
+412 LGS
-418 LREALNPADLGS
+418 LE
-430 ANHRAAALQ
+430 HRAVAL
-439 TAEESITLLKNTA
+439 TAAEESITLLKNNP
-452 TTSGTPTLPL
+452 TSNGTPLLPL
-462 ATNQTLFVFGSAA
+462 GNQPIFVFGSAA

-489 LGKDTQYRH
+489 QGNDSQYRH
-498 NPLYPTIWEALL
+498 NPLYPTIWEALVKHRAAGVIEPKSSKGLQYFAQALSNNTRNAKQL
-510 KQSGGTTTGHV
+510 KS
-521 ANNQNKVQQ
+521 
-530 LQLLAPH
+530 
-537 SRSAKLLKTLKKS
+537 LKKS
-550 LSPNAVTVFCVG
+550 LTPNAVAILCIG

-576 AAEIDPNDKQ
+576 SAEISAGDKQ

-592 QNQIPVVLV
+592 ENQVPVVLV
-601 LVTGRP
+601 LATGRP
-607 RIITEYANQSAA
+607 RIITEYANKSTA

-626 GNEGGIAI
+626 GNEGGTAI
-634 ANILIGKT
+634 AKIMYGET

-673 FGSNAYQPL
+673 FSTNAYQPL
-682 FDFGHGLSYTQF
+682 FDFGSGLSYTQF
-694 EYSKM
+694 GYTNLLVSALGDLGFQ
-699 KVEMESIMTLPTESI
+699 VTT
-714 IPDTST
+714 T
-720 VKKLQKQEQYRL
+720 V
-732 NQMRSTGFNIE
+732 
-743 LTITNTG
+743 TNTG
-750 SKPGK
+750 KVAGK

-766 ASITPSVKKLCAH
+766 ASITPSAKKLCAYH
-779 SKTRLLQPG
+779 KTLLLKPG
-788 ESETMSM
+788 ESETITFYISRE
-795 YVSYHDL
+795 DL
-802 SFINKG
+802 SFINKN
-808 LQRVTEPGN
+808 LQRVTEPGDF
-817 ITFIL
+817 TFMM
-822 KDQTTTVQIK
+822 KDQAVTVKLAK

>member
-1 MKTLKLRAVQA
+1 MKPLKLRAAHA

-18 ILGPIQ
+18 IIGSIQ

-31 KTQPSDAEA
+31 KTQPSEA
-40 AQIPGVSL
+40 AQISGVSL
-48 PSLDKAIRERV
+48 TLLDKAISDRV

-66 KVGQMTQIDLGVI
+66 KVGQMSQIDLGVI
-79 AVGNPCGLQQPQT
+79 AKGSPCGLQQPQT

-211 WSRFFETYGEDVYLS
+211 WSRFFETYGEDVYLA

-407 GVYDV
+407 GVYDAMG
-412 LSSAGS
+412 SSGS
-418 LREALNPADLGS
+418 LREVLNPTDLGS
-430 ANHRAAALQ
+430 AKHREAALK
-439 TAEESITLLKNTA
+439 TAEESITLLKNNTTA
-452 TTSGTPTLPL
+452 NGTPLLPL
-462 ATNQTLFVFGSAA
+462 GNQPMFVFGSAA

-489 LGKDTQYRH
+489 QGSDSQYRH
-498 NPLYPTIWEALL
+498 NPQYPTIWEALL
-510 KQSGGTTTGHV
+510 KYRAAGKIEPSAEKGLQYY
-521 ANNQNKVQQ
+521 ANALSNNT
-530 LQLLAPH
+530 
-537 SRSAKLLKTLKKS
+537 RTAKQLKTLKK
-550 LSPNAVTVFCVG
+550 LLTPNVVAIFCIG

-576 AAEIDPNDKQ
+576 AAEINAGDKQ

-592 QNQIPVVLV
+592 QNQVPVVLV
-601 LVTGRP
+601 LATGRP
-607 RIITEYANQSAA
+607 RIITEYANKSTAI
-619 VLQAYLP
+619 LQAYLP
-626 GNEGGIAI
+626 GNEGGTAI

-652 PRFAGDVVHYD
+652 PRLAGDVVHYD

-673 FGSNAYQPL
+673 FGTNAYQPL

-699 KVEMESIMTLPTESI
+699 KVEMESA
-714 IPDTST
+714 
-720 VKKLQKQEQYRL
+720 
-732 NQMRSTGFNIE
+732 GFNIE

-766 ASITPSVKKLCAH
+766 ASITPSVKKLCGYH
-779 SKTRLLQPG
+779 KTKVLQPG
-788 ESETMSM
+788 ESETISV
-795 YVSYHDL
+795 YVSNQDL
-802 SFINKG
+802 SFINKV

>member
-1 MKTLKLRAVQA
+1 MKTLKLRAAPA

-18 ILGPIQ
+18 IIGTIQ

-31 KTQPSDAEA
+31 KTQPSEA
-40 AQIPGVSL
+40 AQISGVSL
-48 PSLDKAIRERV
+48 TLLDKAISDRV

-66 KVGQMTQIDLGVI
+66 KVGQMSQIDLGVI
-79 AVGNPCGLQQPQT
+79 AKGSPCGLQQPQT

-211 WSRFFETYGEDVYLS
+211 WSRFFETYGEDVYLA

-311 HVNPDILTKLLRE
+311 HVNPNILTKLLRE

-407 GVYDV
+407 GVYDAMG
-412 LSSAGS
+412 SSGS
-418 LREALNPADLGS
+418 LREVLNPTDLGS
-430 ANHRAAALQ
+430 AKHREAALK
-439 TAEESITLLKNTA
+439 TAEESITLLKNNTTA
-452 TTSGTPTLPL
+452 NGTPLLPL
-462 ATNQTLFVFGSAA
+462 GNQPIFVFGSAA

-489 LGKDTQYRH
+489 QGSDSQYRH
-498 NPLYPTIWEALL
+498 NPQYPTIWEALVKNRATGEIEPRATKGL
-510 KQSGGTTTGHV
+510 QYFAQALSSNTRTTKQ
-521 ANNQNKVQQ
+521 
-530 LQLLAPH
+530 
-537 SRSAKLLKTLKKS
+537 LKTLKKS
-550 LSPNAVTVFCVG
+550 LTPNVVAIFCIG

-576 AAEIDPNDKQ
+576 AAEINAGDKQ

-592 QNQIPVVLV
+592 QNQVPVVLV
-601 LVTGRP
+601 LATGRP
-607 RIITEYANQSAA
+607 RIITEYANKSTAI
-619 VLQAYLP
+619 LQAYLP
-626 GNEGGIAI
+626 GNEGGTAI
-634 ANILIGKT
+634 AKIIYGAT

-673 FGSNAYQPL
+673 FGTNAYQPL
-682 FDFGHGLSYTQF
+682 FDFGSGLSYTQF

-699 KVEMESIMTLPTESI
+699 KLEMKSA
-714 IPDTST
+714 
-720 VKKLQKQEQYRL
+720 
-732 NQMRSTGFNIE
+732 GFNIE
-743 LTITNTG
+743 VTVTNTG

-766 ASITPSVKKLCAH
+766 ASITPSVKKLCGYH
-779 SKTRLLQPG
+779 KTKVLQPG
-788 ESETMSM
+788 ESETISV
-795 YVSYHDL
+795 YVSNQDL
-802 SFINKG
+802 SFINKD
-808 LQRVTEPGN
+808 LQRVTEPGDF
-817 ITFIL
+817 TFMV
-822 KDQTTTVQIK
+822 KDQKVLVTIQNEPGTTSIR

>member
-1 MKTLKLRAVQA
+1 MKPLKLRAAHA

-18 ILGPIQ
+18 IIGSIQ

-31 KTQPSDAEA
+31 KTQPSEA
-40 AQIPGVSL
+40 AQISGVSL
-48 PSLDKAIRERV
+48 TLLDKAISDRV

-66 KVGQMTQIDLGVI
+66 KVGQMSQIDLGVI
-79 AVGNPCGLQQPQT
+79 AKGSPCGLQQPQT

-211 WSRFFETYGEDVYLS
+211 WSRFFETYGEDVYLA

-407 GVYDV
+407 GVYDAMG
-412 LSSAGS
+412 SSGS
-418 LREALNPADLGS
+418 LREVLNPTDLGS
-430 ANHRAAALQ
+430 AKHREAALK
-439 TAEESITLLKNTA
+439 TAEESITLLKNNTTA
-452 TTSGTPTLPL
+452 NGTPLLPL
-462 ATNQTLFVFGSAA
+462 GNQPIFVFGSAA

-489 LGKDTQYRH
+489 QGSDSQYRH
-498 NPLYPTIWEALL
+498 NPQYPTIWEALL
-510 KQSGGTTTGHV
+510 KYRAAGKIEPSAEKGLQYY
-521 ANNQNKVQQ
+521 ANALSNKT
-530 LQLLAPH
+530 
-537 SRSAKLLKTLKKS
+537 RTAKQLKTLKK
-550 LSPNAVTVFCVG
+550 LLTPNVVAIFCIG

-576 AAEIDPNDKQ
+576 AAEINAGDKQ

-592 QNQIPVVLV
+592 QNQVPVVLV
-601 LVTGRP
+601 LATGRP
-607 RIITEYANQSAA
+607 RIITEYANKSTAI
-619 VLQAYLP
+619 LQAYLP
-626 GNEGGIAI
+626 GNEGGTAI

-673 FGSNAYQPL
+673 FGTNAYQPL

-699 KVEMESIMTLPTESI
+699 KVEMESA
-714 IPDTST
+714 
-720 VKKLQKQEQYRL
+720 
-732 NQMRSTGFNIE
+732 GFNIE

-766 ASITPSVKKLCAH
+766 ASITPSVKKLCAYR
-779 SKTRLLQPG
+779 KTRLLQPS
-788 ESETMSM
+788 ESETISM

-802 SFINKG
+802 SFINKD

>member
-1 MKTLKLRAVQA
+1 MKPLKLRAAHA

-18 ILGPIQ
+18 IIGSIQ

-31 KTQPSDAEA
+31 KTQPSEA
-40 AQIPGVSL
+40 AQISGVSL
-48 PSLDKAIRERV
+48 TLLDKAISDRV

-66 KVGQMTQIDLGVI
+66 KVGQMSQIDLGVI
-79 AVGNPCGLQQPQT
+79 AKGSPCGLQQPQT

-211 WSRFFETYGEDVYLS
+211 WSRFFETYGEDVYLA

-311 HVNPDILTKLLRE
+311 HVNPNILTKLLRE

-407 GVYDV
+407 GVYDAMG
-412 LSSAGS
+412 SSGS
-418 LREALNPADLGS
+418 LREVLNPTDLGS
-430 ANHRAAALQ
+430 AKHREAALK
-439 TAEESITLLKNTA
+439 TAEESITLLKNNTTA
-452 TTSGTPTLPL
+452 NGTPLLPL
-462 ATNQTLFVFGSAA
+462 GNQPIFVFGSAA

-489 LGKDTQYRH
+489 QGSDSQYRH
-498 NPLYPTIWEALL
+498 NPQYPTIWEALVKNRATGEIEPRATKGL
-510 KQSGGTTTGHV
+510 QYFAQALSSNTRTTKQ
-521 ANNQNKVQQ
+521 
-530 LQLLAPH
+530 
-537 SRSAKLLKTLKKS
+537 LKTLKKS
-550 LSPNAVTVFCVG
+550 LTPNVVAIFCIG

-576 AAEIDPNDKQ
+576 AAEINAGDKQ

-592 QNQIPVVLV
+592 QNQVPVVLV
-601 LVTGRP
+601 LATGRP
-607 RIITEYANQSAA
+607 RIITEYANKSTAI
-619 VLQAYLP
+619 LQAYLP
-626 GNEGGIAI
+626 GNEGGTAI
-634 ANILIGKT
+634 AKIIYGAT

-673 FGSNAYQPL
+673 FGTNAYQPL
-682 FDFGHGLSYTQF
+682 FDFGSGLSYTQF

-699 KVEMESIMTLPTESI
+699 KLEMKSA
-714 IPDTST
+714 
-720 VKKLQKQEQYRL
+720 
-732 NQMRSTGFNIE
+732 GFNIE
-743 LTITNTG
+743 VTVTNTG

-766 ASITPSVKKLCAH
+766 ASITPSVKKLCGYH
-779 SKTRLLQPG
+779 KTKVLQPG
-788 ESETMSM
+788 ESETISV
-795 YVSYHDL
+795 YVSNQDL
-802 SFINKG
+802 SFINKD
-808 LQRVTEPGN
+808 LQRVTEPGDF
-817 ITFIL
+817 TFMV
-822 KDQTTTVQIK
+822 KDQKVLVTIQNEPGTTSIR

>member
-1 MKTLKLRAVQA
+1 MIRLSILRPLKRL
-12 ATLCLA
+12 
-18 ILGPIQ
+18 
-24 PLQVFAQ
+24 PLFIAVFALNCPNYGIAQ
-31 KTQPSDAEA
+31 KPIEENLAVLS
-40 AQIPGVSL
+40 PRSL
-48 PSLDKAIRERV
+48 NKAIDEMV
-59 NTLTLEQ
+59 NQLSLEQ

-79 AVGNPCGLQQPQT
+79 AVGSPCALLQPQT
-92 LDQEK
+92 LDKAK
-97 LRIAIEKYHI
+97 LREAIEKYHI
-107 GSILNVGCGSGTIG
+107 GSVLNVGCGSGTLA
-121 LDRWQEIHK
+121 LDRWRDIHR
-130 GISTASVQYS
+130 GIAQAESEFS
-140 STQIPILFG
+140 STNIPILFG

-161 GTLFP
+161 GTMFP

-179 VLKGAEITALECRIS
+179 VLQAAEITALECRLS

-211 WSRFFETYGEDVYLS
+211 WSRFFETYGEDVYLA
-226 KTMTTASI
+226 KTMAQVSI
-234 LGYQGQNTDMGIDH
+234 RGYQGKQTEMGIDG

-283 YLPTFQTAIEEG
+283 YLPTFQTAIAEG

-304 ELNGTPV
+304 EINGTPV
-311 HVNPDILTKLLRE
+311 HVNPDILTQLLRQ

-374 FNELLIDLVKSGE
+374 FNELLIDLVKASE
-387 VPMERINEA
+387 VPMDRINEA
-396 VHRILYVKHKL
+396 VHRILYVKHQL
-407 GVYDV
+407 G
-412 LSSAGS
+412 LINAF
-418 LREALNPADLGS
+418 NPEISPVNIASTKEELGS
-430 ANHRAAALQ
+430 KIHRAMAL
-439 TAEESITLLKNTA
+439 TAAEESITLLKNNQDKKEQ
-452 TTSGTPTLPL
+452 PTLPL
-462 ATNQTLFVFGSAA
+462 NTSKDVFIFGNAA
-475 DDLNLLNGAWTNTW
+475 NDLNLLNGAWTNTW
-489 LGKDTQYRH
+489 QGNDSQYRH
-498 NPLYPTIWEALL
+498 HPNHLTIWEAMNQQFNLGSSMKKRNLKVRLL
-510 KQSGGTTTGHV
+510 TSQ
-521 ANNQNKVQQ
+521 
-530 LQLLAPH
+530 P
-537 SRSAKLLKTLKKS
+537 RSAKLLKTLQKS
-550 LSPNAVTVFCVG
+550 LSPNAVAVFCIG
-562 ETPGTEIPGNIDDL
+562 ETPATEIPGNIDDL
-576 AAEIDPNDKQ
+576 TAEIDPNDRA
-586 LFDFFV
+586 LFAFFCENHV
-592 QNQIPVVLV
+592 PVILV
-601 LVTGRP
+601 LATGRP
-607 RIITEYANQSAA
+607 RIVTEYVNQSAA

-634 ANILIGKT
+634 TNILMGRV

-652 PRFAGDVVHYD
+652 PRYAGDVVHYD

-668 KNDKL
+668 RNDKL
-673 FGSNAYQPL
+673 FGTNAYQPL

-766 ASITPSVKKLCAH
+766 ASITPSVKKLCAY